1 MTIYFLANDFRGR
14 VNYVVVEVLT
24 IIHYNRMLAV
34 PPLIHLTTKQE
45 NINLLSRT
53 TREDISR
60 CDDEVVKLFT
70 TSKVAAK
77 REGFGSTHCTSFV
90 AACAVRQTMTTL
102 VKLVLGRGGVNN

>member
-24 IIHYNRMLAV
+24 IIHYYRMLAV

-77 REGFGSTHCTSFV
+77 REGFGSTHSCLRCPPNDDDVSEIGSRPGW
-90 AACAVRQTMTTL
+90 CKQL
-102 VKLVLGRGGVNN
+102 NN

>member
-24 IIHYNRMLAV
+24 IIHYYRMLAV

-45 NINLLSRT
+45 NINLPTLKLQERILAGVMMKSSNFSPPAKWRP
-53 TREDISR
+53 RER
-60 CDDEVVKLFT
+60 VLEVLI
-70 TSKVAAK
+70 
-77 REGFGSTHCTSFV
+77 

-102 VKLVLGRGGVNN
+102 VKLVLCRGGVNN